1 MRTTSYKDRKD
12 RFAAPVIALIIA
24 LSCIPAF
31 GQAGGGADVV
41 MVLSFEN
48 TSNRP
53 EYNWVGESFANSVA
67 ELLNKPGLIV
77 VSNDERELAY
87 QRLRLPP
94 TVIPSRATAI
104 KLAREAKAT
113 MIVIGT
119 YSITTA
125 PEAGQAADAK
135 MEKDKSRS
143 EAFVQ
148 GTARVIKVNEGR
160 TLGQVVLDGAWA
172 TRQFDFGGLLTTLQ
186 NIQGRIAYEILYQRD
201 KALPFSQNQLVQ
213 EATKIPQRAFEAY
226 VKGVQLSDREPK
238 RANYLKNALRFYSDA
253 NGGAVYPQA
262 AFELGRFYMIEGK
275 WKEATE
281 YFTKLQKK
289 DPHYPEAAFYAGL
302 GYAKLGNLGHALA
315 SLVPLSADMP
325 LIGIYN
331 NAGAVAVQ
339 AAREEKKEAERARL
353 LEQGTS
359 FLARAAESA
368 PEDQMVHF
376 NYAYAL
382 FLTGKYTEVAD
393 QLRPVITAD
402 PRDGQAYFL
411 FAKALEKIGK
421 TEAAAAADDQARRYL
436 QTYAKWQT
444 EWQKSQTTSNI
455 SLRMRDVLSRDD
467 VSDLMRKKAVAANV
481 DAGSGTQDLLVK
493 ARDLYQAG
501 RDDEALPELHR
512 VVMIEPTNAEAY
524 LLSGRINQRRG
535 DQEAA
540 IAALKT
546 AIFWDPKLI
555 DAHILLGRIF
565 LERGDR
571 GEATKYAS
579 SAMTI
584 DANNQEAIALQRQVT
599 MGKN

>member
-1 MRTTSYKDRKD
+1 MLNIVKRKLAPIVLTTLFLCTLLFGS
-12 RFAAPVIALIIA
+12 ALEA
-24 LSCIPAF
+24 VAQNTPNP
-31 GQAGGGADVV
+31 DVV

-53 EYNWVGESFANSVA
+53 EYNWVGESFADSVA
-67 ELLNKPGLIV
+67 ELLNKPGLLV

-87 QRLRLPP
+87 QRLRLPQ

-119 YSITTA
+119 YSV
-125 PEAGQAADAK
+125 
-135 MEKDKSRS
+135 MENPSTDDKDKSVT
-143 EAFVQ
+143 EAYVQ
-148 GTARVIKVNEGR
+148 VTARVIKVNEGR
-160 TLGQVVLDGAWA
+160 NLGEMLDGNWA

-186 NIQGRIAYEILYQRD
+186 NIQGRLAYQILYQRD

-213 EATKIPQRAFEAY
+213 EATKIPQKAFESY
-226 VKGVQLSDREPK
+226 VKGAQLSERDPK
-238 RANYLKNALRFYSDA
+238 RANYLKNALKFYSDA
-253 NGGAVYPQA
+253 NGGAIYPQA

-275 WKEATE
+275 WKDATE

-289 DPHYPEAAFYAGL
+289 DPHYTEAAFYAGL
-302 GYAKLGNLGHALA
+302 GYAKLGEHSHALA
-315 SLVPLSADMP
+315 SLVPLSADIP

-339 AAREEKKEAERARL
+339 AAREEKKVEERARL

-368 PEDQMVHF
+368 PDDQMVHF
-376 NYAYAL
+376 NYAVAL
-382 FLTGKYTEVAD
+382 FLAGKYAEVAD

-421 TEAAAAADDQARRYL
+421 AEAASAADDQARHYL
-436 QTYAKWQT
+436 QNYAKWQT
-444 EWQKSQTTSNI
+444 EWQKSQTTSNLA
-455 SLRMRDVLSRDD
+455 LRMRDVLNRDD
-467 VSDLMRKKAVAANV
+467 VSDLMRKRATAATI
-481 DAGSGTQDLLVK
+481 DSSPTEDLLAK
-493 ARDLYQAG
+493 AKDLYRAG
-501 RDDEALPELHR
+501 RDEEALPELHR
-512 VVMIEPTNAEAY
+512 VVMVEPTNAEAY
-524 LLSGRINQRRG
+524 LLSGRINLRRG

-565 LERGDR
+565 LDRGDR
-571 GEATKYAS
+571 GEATKYAA

>member
-1 MRTTSYKDRKD
+1 MTTKSNKSL
-12 RFAAPVIALIIA
+12 FILAVLALLITGTFFSA
-24 LSCIPAF
+24 NAQSPAT
-31 GQAGGGADVV
+31 ADVV

-77 VSNDERELAY
+77 VSDDERELAY
-87 QRLRLPP
+87 ERLRLPQ

-119 YSITTA
+119 YSVTPPAATTSTA
-125 PEAGQAADAK
+125 TPK
-135 MEKDKSRS
+135 PEKDKSS
-143 EAFVQ
+143 AEAYVQ
-148 GTARVIKVNEGR
+148 VTARVIKVNEGR
-160 TLGQVVLDGAWA
+160 TMGEVLDGTWA
-172 TRQFDFGGLLTTLQ
+172 TRQFDFGGPLTTLQ
-186 NIQGRIAYEILYQRD
+186 NIQGRVAYEILYRRD

-226 VKGVQLSDREPK
+226 VKGVQLGDRDPK
-238 RANYLKNALRFYSDA
+238 RANYLKNAVRFYADA

-262 AFELGRFYMIEGK
+262 TFELGRFYMNEGK

-281 YFTKLQKK
+281 YFSKLQKK
-289 DPHYPEAAFYAGL
+289 EPHYAEAAFYAGL
-302 GYAKLGNLGHALA
+302 GYAKLGELGRALA
-315 SLVPLSADMP
+315 ALVPLSTDMP
-325 LIGIYN
+325 LIGVYN

-339 AAREEKKEAERARL
+339 AAREEKKPEERARL
-353 LEQGTS
+353 LTQGTQ
-359 FLARAAESA
+359 FLQRASGSS
-368 PEDQMVHF
+368 PDDQMVHF

-382 FLTGKYTEVAD
+382 FLAGKYEEVAEN
-393 QLRPVITAD
+393 LRPVITAD

-421 TEAAAAADDQARRYL
+421 TEAATAADDQARRYL
-436 QTYAKWQT
+436 GAYAKWQT
-444 EWQKSQTTSNI
+444 EWQKSQTVSGL

-467 VSDLMRKKAVAANV
+467 VSGLMRKRALAANA
-481 DAGSGTQDLLVK
+481 DTGPPTQDLLAK

-571 GEATKYAS
+571 GEATKYAT

>member
-1 MRTTSYKDRKD
+1 MRTFSFRKLVIGVALGLVT
-12 RFAAPVIALIIA
+12 AASAV
-24 LSCIPAF
+24 
-31 GQAGGGADVV
+31 GQSGARGEVV

-87 QRLRLPP
+87 QRLRLPQ

-119 YSITTA
+119 YSVTDSVSG
-125 PEAGQAADAK
+125 EAK
-135 MEKDKSRS
+135 EKDKPVS
-143 EAFVQ
+143 EAYVQ
-148 GTARVIKVNEGR
+148 VTARVIKVNEGR
-160 TLGQVVLDGAWA
+160 NLGELLDGTWA
-172 TRQFDFGGLLTTLQ
+172 TRQFDFGGLLTSLQ
-186 NIQGRIAYEILYQRD
+186 NIQGRLAYQILYQRD

-213 EATKIPQRAFEAY
+213 EATKIPQRAFESY
-226 VKGVQLSDREPK
+226 VKGAQLSERDPK
-238 RANYLKNALRFYSDA
+238 RANYLKNALRFYADA
-253 NGGAVYPQA
+253 NAGAVYPQA
-262 AFELGRFYMIEGK
+262 AFELGRFYMIDGK
-275 WKEATE
+275 WKDATE

-289 DPHYPEAAFYAGL
+289 DPHYTEAAFYAGL
-302 GYAKLGNLGHALA
+302 GYAKMGDLGHALA
-315 SLVPLSADMP
+315 ALVPLSTDMP

-339 AAREEKKEAERARL
+339 AARQEKKEEERGRL
-353 LEQGTS
+353 LAQGTS

-368 PEDQMVHF
+368 PDDQMVHF
-376 NYAYAL
+376 NYAFAL
-382 FLTGKYTEVAD
+382 FLAGKYAEVAE

-411 FAKALEKIGK
+411 FAKALEKTGK
-421 TEAAAAADDQARRYL
+421 LEAANAADDQARHYL

-444 EWQKSQTTSNI
+444 EWQKSQTISNV
-455 SLRMRDVLSRDD
+455 SLRMRDVLNRDD
-467 VSDLMRKKAVAANV
+467 VSDLMRKKAIAAN
-481 DAGSGTQDLLVK
+481 DASLPTQDLLAK
-493 ARDLYQAG
+493 ARELYRAG

-512 VVMIEPTNAEAY
+512 VVMVEPTNAEAY
-524 LLSGRINQRRG
+524 LLSGRINLRRG
-535 DQEAA
+535 DQEAS